1 VDAKTTVQFAK
12 FFFGKVDRVW
22 SHALT
27 AGQTGRQG
35 SKLRDRKLGLQLLGS
50 PCLQGVFEQN
60 LPAQNKQGD
69 AQKGFRAG
77 AGWADIEPNIPGANP
92 GSAGYPWRLKTGS
105 AQRHWGHWGGIDNQH
120 KHS

>member
-1 VDAKTTVQFAK
+1 VVAQGLKLVQSLGEQLGQGRLGTVDAKTTVQFAE

-60 LPAQNKQGD
+60 LSAQNKQGD
-69 AQKGFRAG
+69 AQKGFRAC
-77 AGWADIEPNIPGANP
+77 AGWADFEPSIYGANP
-92 GSAGYPWRLKTGS
+92 GSSG
-105 AQRHWGHWGGIDNQH
+105 
-120 KHS
+120 